1 LHGWKKFIAPGVLS
15 AALLLGAGVQSA
27 SADQFSYLEAGLTQE
42 IYTGPLPASW
52 GPGFSWNA
60 AGNLIA
66 RSNNMMYE
74 YNLTADSVYN
84 GTNVHSYTAHA
95 VSGLTSGYGTT
106 NGLDGYVY
114 ANSNAGLARVDINTW
129 TATVMPGTVGGFY
142 GVGTLPD
149 GRIVYNNS
157 AGSSSIYVYDPVSGT
172 NTMIHNAGSFVDDLA
187 VANTGE
193 IFLAVLGTSHIQ
205 VISDTG
211 AVINDFAIAH
221 PADGIAFGNGA
232 AYGNN
237 TDGTI
242 TRYDFAGPGYTGA
255 VTETVIASGS
265 GAYGDLASVGPDG
278 FFYVSQWYR
287 TNWDNGTSTGHA
299 SIVRIGPEGTF
310 DPSPG
315 VGPSPVPEPG
325 TLMLLGSG
333 AVGLAFF
340 RRRLGLKAKA

>member
-1 LHGWKKFIAPGVLS
+1 VLS

-27 SADQFSYLEAGLTQE
+27 SADQYSYLEAGLTQE
-42 IYTGPLPASW
+42 IYTGPMPVAW
-52 GPGFSWNA
+52 GPGFSWNS
-60 AGNLIA
+60 AGNLIT

-74 YNLTADSVYN
+74 YNLTGDTTYN
-84 GTNVHSYTAHA
+84 GTTVHSYTSHFIA
-95 VSGLTSGYGTT
+95 GLSNGYGTS

-114 ANSNAGLARVDINTW
+114 ANSSAGLARVDINTW
-129 TATVMPGTVGGFY
+129 TATVMPGTVGGYY

-149 GRIVYNNS
+149 GRIVYSNS
-157 AGSSSIYVYDPVSGT
+157 GSPSLIYVYDPVAGT
-172 NTMIHNAGSFVDDLA
+172 NTLIRNAGAFVDDLA

-193 IFLAVLGTSHIQ
+193 IFLAVLGTHHVK

-211 AVINDFAIAH
+211 ALINDFAVAH
-221 PADGIAFGNGA
+221 PADGIAFGGGA

-255 VTETVIASGS
+255 VTETIIASLS
-265 GAYGDLASVGPDG
+265 WAYGDLASVGPDG
-278 FFYVSQWYR
+278 YFYVSQWYR
-287 TNWDNGTSTGHA
+287 TNWDNGTSTGSA

-333 AVGLAFF
+333 AIGLAFF
-340 RRRLGLKAKA
+340 RRRLGLKARA